1 MKIYEAVLE
10 YIRLREHEPE
20 YGLSEAYPNQT
31 YSIAHRIV
39 DLLSDSELKQECA
52 VDAPL
57 EYLRTHLDEPS
68 VHAILTELIGIDDT
82 DRSDL
87 VDGEKMAEQLPKN
100 CSIPFAF
107 ATGGRMDE
115 ARDLM
120 LFLLDN
126 GVASE
131 SISHELLEE
140 YKQKYGGRTPVL
152 YDDQLGLPNSFA
164 VKAVERPSSPVR
176 QVLDDVVEWAECS
189 FDGPQVFQVE
199 MPVGAQ
205 RIANTGNASI
215 NTDRSVRDVLEPTGQ
230 TDRPAG
236 FPFEKGIAEKA
247 GARTVA
253 GCVKSDFVLVNQDT
267 VYVGE
272 IKSSREEINGQQDFY
287 KPLGQALD
295 YAVRFSEDYPTIASE
310 CDVYPMIATR
320 TIGVDI
326 ADIRPSLQ
334 AHGVGLF
341 NGRWLVRPSGAFD
354 PPSRSYLNK
363 SDGFPQ

>member
-20 YGLSEAYPNQT
+20 YGLSEVYPSQT

-52 VDAPL
+52 ADAPL

-68 VHAILTELIGIDDT
+68 VHAILIELIGIDDT

-87 VDGEKMAEQLPKN
+87 VDGEKMTEQLPKN

-140 YKQKYGGRTPVL
+140 YEQKYGGERPVL

-164 VKAVERPSSPVR
+164 VKAVERPSSPVK
-176 QVLDDVVEWAECS
+176 QVLDDVIEWAECS

-215 NTDRSVRDVLEPTGQ
+215 NTDRSVRACWSRQAKLTSQ
-230 TDRPAG
+230 QG
-236 FPFEKGIAEKA
+236 FRLRRGLLRKQ
-247 GARTVA
+247 V
-253 GCVKSDFVLVNQDT
+253 
-267 VYVGE
+267 
-272 IKSSREEINGQQDFY
+272 RERS
-287 KPLGQALD
+287 QA
-295 YAVRFSEDYPTIASE
+295 V
-310 CDVYPMIATR
+310 
-320 TIGVDI
+320 
-326 ADIRPSLQ
+326 
-334 AHGVGLF
+334 
-341 NGRWLVRPSGAFD
+341 
-354 PPSRSYLNK
+354 
-363 SDGFPQ
+363 